1 MGKPYSQDLRD
12 RVVAAVETG
21 GMSCRGAA
29 RRFGVGESSAIRWVE
44 RYRQTGSAAAGKMGG
59 HRRPVLLEHRDFL
72 ATARAEQP
80 DITLEAL
87 CRRHLAEQGVKSDT
101 GTMSRFLRRE
111 GITLKKRRSMP
122 ASRTART

>member
-12 RVVAAVETG
+12 RVVEAVEKN

-59 HRRPVLLEHRDFL
+59 HRRPVLAEHRDFL
-72 ATARAEQP
+72 AAARAEQP
-80 DITLEAL
+80 DVTLEAL
-87 CRRHLAEQGVKSDT
+87 CQRLFAERGVKTDT
-101 GTMSRFLRRE
+101 GTMSRFFRRE
-111 GITLKKRRSMP
+111 GITLKKRRSTP
-122 ASRTART
+122 PSRTART